1 VGPSLEDADYA
12 FDEGE
17 DQELDFWGKMW
28 RAAGY
33 VPAANGNYVRAE
45 GGIVGGKLSDA
56 EMLELINREVDAQE
70 NALARMGSTASS
82 NRSRA
87 TLVAAP
93 GTIFYFNLSFLTP
106 SYASSNVK
114 CNTLCIDP
122 DSLDYNA
129 DQEKLIEFARVAD
142 AEKANQLVRDCAHV
156 HCCIYVCMFTYIHK
170 CLFTN
175 IHICICIHMCMCV
188 CMCVCLHTRIGH

>member
-1 VGPSLEDADYA
+1 MGPPLEDADYA

-33 VPAANGNYVRAE
+33 IPAANGNYVRAE

-56 EMLELINREVDAQE
+56 EMLELIDREVDAQE
-70 NALARMGSTASS
+70 KALARIGSTASS

-93 GTIFYFNLSFLTP
+93 GTIFYLNLSLKTP
-106 SYASSNVK
+106 SYTHSHVK
-114 CNTLCIDP
+114 LTELFIDP

-129 DQEKLIEFARVAD
+129 DQEKLLEFARVAD
-142 AEKANQLVRDCAHV
+142 AEKAHQLVHDCDNV
-156 HCCIYVCMFTYIHK
+156 YWCT
-170 CLFTN
+170 
-175 IHICICIHMCMCV
+175 
-188 CMCVCLHTRIGH
+188 